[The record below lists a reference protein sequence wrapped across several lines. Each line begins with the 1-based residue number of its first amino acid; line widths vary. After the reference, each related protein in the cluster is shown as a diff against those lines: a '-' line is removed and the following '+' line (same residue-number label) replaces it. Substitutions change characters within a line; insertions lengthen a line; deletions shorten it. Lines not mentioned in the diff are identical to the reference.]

1 MERSGG
7 GSWTPCVRLYRHQG
21 VHPRY
26 TLSLFG
32 YFIDVSM
39 FDSSRTRLAER
50 EDDGCDVPVSKLKQT
65 NDDEVVSVIVH
76 CMCRLLT

>member
-1 MERSGG
+1 M
-7 GSWTPCVRLYRHQG
+7 RLSRHQG
-21 VHPRY
+21 VHPQC

-32 YFIDVSM
+32 HFIDVSM
-39 FDSSRTRLAER
+39 SDSSRTRLAER

>member
-1 MERSGG
+1 M
-7 GSWTPCVRLYRHQG
+7 RLSRHQG
-21 VHPRY
+21 VHPQC

-32 YFIDVSM
+32 HFIDVSM
-39 FDSSRTRLAER
+39 FDSSRTRLTER

-65 NDDEVVSVIVH
+65 NDDEVVSVIVN

>member
-1 MERSGG
+1 MS
-7 GSWTPCVRLYRHQG
+7 
-21 VHPRY
+21 
-26 TLSLFG
+26 
-32 YFIDVSM
+32 
-39 FDSSRTRLAER
+39 DSSRTRLAER